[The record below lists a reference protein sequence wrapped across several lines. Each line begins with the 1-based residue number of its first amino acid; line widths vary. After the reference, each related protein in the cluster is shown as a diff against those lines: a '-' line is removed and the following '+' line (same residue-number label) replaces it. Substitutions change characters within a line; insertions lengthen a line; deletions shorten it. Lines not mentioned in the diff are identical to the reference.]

1 LPLNA
6 CVVASLSALPDRPAI
21 GSVVRV
27 VRSPAVDRVSRVEA
41 HAPPRDVDDELGE
54 LVVGQ
59 VRTGCPQPRRDVRH
73 QPLELDLAPR
83 YVRLAVP
90 RWRYSL
96 RSIGSEA
103 AR

>member
-1 LPLNA
+1 
-6 CVVASLSALPDRPAI
+6 
-21 GSVVRV
+21 
-27 VRSPAVDRVSRVEA
+27 
-41 HAPPRDVDDELGE
+41 
-54 LVVGQ
+54 

-83 YVRLAVP
+83 YVRLAIP
-90 RWRYSL
+90 RWRYSP